1 MQDNLLRKEDTNA
14 LNLVVHENPHPK
26 RILETENT
34 NALNLVVHENPHPKR
49 ILETEN
55 TNALN
60 LVVHENPHPKR
71 ILEIENTINTLFGIR
86 LNLSVKKIVSP
97 FIKRS
102 ELVKIID
109 DATKDADTFV
119 KAEIDKVFDEYLSPK
134 KDTLLKNP
142 MPNAKDIWNNVQR
155 DNDII
160 SISNAEAKA
169 NDKSLSLEEMINDAF
184 KDAGREKGSS
194 KILRN
199 GPFKN
204 TELQKDN

>member
-1 MQDNLLRKEDTNA
+1 MQDNLLRSKDANA
-14 LNLVVHENPHPK
+14 LNLVEYKNPHQ
-26 RILETENT
+26 
-34 NALNLVVHENPHPKR
+34 
-49 ILETEN
+49 
-55 TNALN
+55 
-60 LVVHENPHPKR
+60 KR
-71 ILEIENTINTLFGIR
+71 ILEIENTINTLFDIR
-86 LNLSVKKIVSP
+86 LSLSVKKIVSP

-119 KAEIDKVFDEYLSPK
+119 KAEIDKVFDEYLSPNK
-134 KDTLLKNP
+134 
-142 MPNAKDIWNNVQR
+142 KDIWNNVQL

-194 KILRN
+194 KSLNN
-199 GPFKN
+199 GHFKN

>member
-1 MQDNLLRKEDTNA
+1 MQDNLLRSKDANA
-14 LNLVVHENPHPK
+14 LNLVEYKNPHQ
-26 RILETENT
+26 
-34 NALNLVVHENPHPKR
+34 
-49 ILETEN
+49 
-55 TNALN
+55 
-60 LVVHENPHPKR
+60 KR
-71 ILEIENTINTLFGIR
+71 ILEIENTINTLFDIR
-86 LNLSVKKIVSP
+86 LSLSVKKIVSP

-119 KAEIDKVFDEYLSPK
+119 KAEIDKVFDEYLSPNK
-134 KDTLLKNP
+134 
-142 MPNAKDIWNNVQR
+142 KDIWNSVQL
-155 DNDII
+155 DNDIV

-194 KILRN
+194 KSLNN
-199 GPFKN
+199 GHFKN

>member
-14 LNLVVHENPHPK
+14 LNLVVHENPHQ
-26 RILETENT
+26 
-34 NALNLVVHENPHPKR
+34 
-49 ILETEN
+49 
-55 TNALN
+55 
-60 LVVHENPHPKR
+60 KR
-71 ILEIENTINTLFGIR
+71 ILEIENTINTLFDIR
-86 LNLSVKKIVSP
+86 LNLSIKKIVSP

-134 KDTLLKNP
+134 HDASL
-142 MPNAKDIWNNVQR
+142 NNFV
-155 DNDII
+155 
-160 SISNAEAKA
+160 SVSNVEDKA

-184 KDAGREKGSS
+184 KDAGGEKGSS
-194 KILRN
+194 KSLNN
-199 GPFKN
+199 GHFKN

>member
-14 LNLVVHENPHPK
+14 LNLVVHENPHQ
-26 RILETENT
+26 
-34 NALNLVVHENPHPKR
+34 
-49 ILETEN
+49 
-55 TNALN
+55 
-60 LVVHENPHPKR
+60 KR
-71 ILEIENTINTLFGIR
+71 ILEIENTINTLFDIR
-86 LNLSVKKIVSP
+86 LSLSVKKIVSP

-134 KDTLLKNP
+134 HDASL
-142 MPNAKDIWNNVQR
+142 NNFV
-155 DNDII
+155 
-160 SISNAEAKA
+160 SVSNVEAKA
-169 NDKSLSLEEMINDAF
+169 NDKSLSLEEMLNDAF

-194 KILRN
+194 KSLNN
-199 GPFKN
+199 GHFKN

>member
-1 MQDNLLRKEDTNA
+1 MVILWYIIIVIVKGDDLMQDNLLRKEDTNA
-14 LNLVVHENPHPK
+14 LNLVVHENPHQ
-26 RILETENT
+26 
-34 NALNLVVHENPHPKR
+34 
-49 ILETEN
+49 
-55 TNALN
+55 
-60 LVVHENPHPKR
+60 KR
-71 ILEIENTINTLFGIR
+71 ILEIENTINTLFDIR
-86 LNLSVKKIVSP
+86 LSLSVKKIVSP

-134 KDTLLKNP
+134 HDASL
-142 MPNAKDIWNNVQR
+142 NNFV
-155 DNDII
+155 
-160 SISNAEAKA
+160 SVSNVEAKA

-194 KILRN
+194 KSLNN
-199 GPFKN
+199 GHFKN

>member
-1 MQDNLLRKEDTNA
+1 MVILWYIIIVITKGDDLVQDNLLRSKDINA
-14 LNLVVHENPHPK
+14 LNLVVHENPHQ
-26 RILETENT
+26 
-34 NALNLVVHENPHPKR
+34 
-49 ILETEN
+49 
-55 TNALN
+55 
-60 LVVHENPHPKR
+60 KR
-71 ILEIENTINTLFGIR
+71 ILEIENTINALFDIR
-86 LNLSVKKIVSP
+86 LSLSVKKIVSP

-102 ELVKIID
+102 ELVKMID

-155 DNDII
+155 DNDIV
-160 SISNAEAKA
+160 SVSNAEAKA

-184 KDAGREKGSS
+184 KDAGGEKGSS
-194 KILRN
+194 KSLNN
-199 GPFKN
+199 GHFKN

>member
-1 MQDNLLRKEDTNA
+1 MQDNLLRSKDANA
-14 LNLVVHENPHPK
+14 LNLVEYKNP
-26 RILETENT
+26 RQ
-34 NALNLVVHENPHPKR
+34 
-49 ILETEN
+49 
-55 TNALN
+55 
-60 LVVHENPHPKR
+60 KR
-71 ILEIENTINTLFGIR
+71 ILEIENTINTLFDIR
-86 LNLSVKKIVSP
+86 LSLSVKKIVSP

-119 KAEIDKVFDEYLSPK
+119 KTEIDKVFDEYLSPNK
-134 KDTLLKNP
+134 
-142 MPNAKDIWNNVQR
+142 KDIWNSVQL
-155 DNDII
+155 DNDIV

-194 KILRN
+194 KSLNN
-199 GPFKN
+199 GHFKN

>member
-1 MQDNLLRKEDTNA
+1 MQDNLLRSKDANA
-14 LNLVVHENPHPK
+14 LNLVEYENPHQ
-26 RILETENT
+26 
-34 NALNLVVHENPHPKR
+34 
-49 ILETEN
+49 
-55 TNALN
+55 
-60 LVVHENPHPKR
+60 KR
-71 ILEIENTINTLFGIR
+71 ILEIENNINTLFDIR
-86 LNLSVKKIVSP
+86 LSLSVKKIVSP

-102 ELVKIID
+102 ELEKIID

-134 KDTLLKNP
+134 KETLFKNP
-142 MPNAKDIWNNVQR
+142 IPNKKDIWNNAQR

-194 KILRN
+194 KSLNN
-199 GPFKN
+199 GHFKN

>member
-14 LNLVVHENPHPK
+14 SNLVVHENPHKK
-26 RILETENT
+26 RILE
-34 NALNLVVHENPHPKR
+34 V
-49 ILETEN
+49 
-55 TNALN
+55 
-60 LVVHENPHPKR
+60 
-71 ILEIENTINTLFGIR
+71 ENTINTLFDIR
-86 LNLSVKKIVSP
+86 LSLSVKKIVST

-155 DNDII
+155 DNDIV
-160 SISNAEAKA
+160 SVSNAEAKA
-169 NDKSLSLEEMINDAF
+169 NDKSLSLEEMLNDAF

-194 KILRN
+194 KSLNN
-199 GPFKN
+199 GHIKN

>member
-14 LNLVVHENPHPK
+14 LNLVVHENPHK
-26 RILETENT
+26 
-34 NALNLVVHENPHPKR
+34 
-49 ILETEN
+49 
-55 TNALN
+55 
-60 LVVHENPHPKR
+60 KR
-71 ILEIENTINTLFGIR
+71 ILEIENTIDTLFDIR

-134 KDTLLKNP
+134 HDASL
-142 MPNAKDIWNNVQR
+142 NNFV
-155 DNDII
+155 
-160 SISNAEAKA
+160 SVSNVEAKA

-194 KILRN
+194 KSLNN
-199 GPFKN
+199 GYFKN

>member
-14 LNLVVHENPHPK
+14 LNLVEYKNPHQ
-26 RILETENT
+26 
-34 NALNLVVHENPHPKR
+34 
-49 ILETEN
+49 
-55 TNALN
+55 
-60 LVVHENPHPKR
+60 KR
-71 ILEIENTINTLFGIR
+71 ILEIENTIDTLFDIR

-134 KDTLLKNP
+134 HDVSL
-142 MPNAKDIWNNVQR
+142 NNFV
-155 DNDII
+155 

-194 KILRN
+194 KSLNN
-199 GPFKN
+199 GHFKN

>member
-1 MQDNLLRKEDTNA
+1 MQDNLLRSKDANA
-14 LNLVVHENPHPK
+14 LNLVEYKNP
-26 RILETENT
+26 RQ
-34 NALNLVVHENPHPKR
+34 
-49 ILETEN
+49 
-55 TNALN
+55 
-60 LVVHENPHPKR
+60 KR
-71 ILEIENTINTLFGIR
+71 ILEIENTINTLFDIR
-86 LNLSVKKIVSP
+86 LSLSVKKIVSP
-97 FIKRS
+97 FIKKD

-134 KDTLLKNP
+134 HDVSL
-142 MPNAKDIWNNVQR
+142 NNFV
-155 DNDII
+155 

-194 KILRN
+194 KSLNN
-199 GPFKN
+199 GHFKN

>member
-14 LNLVVHENPHPK
+14 LNLVVHENPHQ
-26 RILETENT
+26 
-34 NALNLVVHENPHPKR
+34 
-49 ILETEN
+49 
-55 TNALN
+55 
-60 LVVHENPHPKR
+60 KR
-71 ILEIENTINTLFGIR
+71 ILEIENTIDTLFDIR

-109 DATKDADTFV
+109 DATKDANTFV

-134 KDTLLKNP
+134 HDASL
-142 MPNAKDIWNNVQR
+142 NNFV
-155 DNDII
+155 
-160 SISNAEAKA
+160 SVSNVEAKA

-194 KILRN
+194 KSLNN
-199 GPFKN
+199 GHFKN

>member
-14 LNLVVHENPHPK
+14 SNLVVHENPHK
-26 RILETENT
+26 
-34 NALNLVVHENPHPKR
+34 
-49 ILETEN
+49 
-55 TNALN
+55 
-60 LVVHENPHPKR
+60 KR
-71 ILEIENTINTLFGIR
+71 ILEIENTINTLFDIR
-86 LNLSVKKIVSP
+86 LNLSVKRIVSP

-134 KDTLLKNP
+134 HDASL
-142 MPNAKDIWNNVQR
+142 NNFV
-155 DNDII
+155 
-160 SISNAEAKA
+160 SVSNVEAKA

-194 KILRN
+194 KSLNN
-199 GPFKN
+199 GHFKN

>member
-14 LNLVVHENPHPK
+14 LNLVVHENPHK
-26 RILETENT
+26 
-34 NALNLVVHENPHPKR
+34 
-49 ILETEN
+49 
-55 TNALN
+55 
-60 LVVHENPHPKR
+60 KR
-71 ILEIENTINTLFGIR
+71 ILEIENTIDTLFDIR

-134 KDTLLKNP
+134 HDASL
-142 MPNAKDIWNNVQR
+142 NNFV
-155 DNDII
+155 
-160 SISNAEAKA
+160 SVSNVEAKA

-194 KILRN
+194 KSLNN
-199 GPFKN
+199 GHFKN

>member
-14 LNLVVHENPHPK
+14 LNLVVHENPHQ
-26 RILETENT
+26 
-34 NALNLVVHENPHPKR
+34 
-49 ILETEN
+49 
-55 TNALN
+55 
-60 LVVHENPHPKR
+60 KR
-71 ILEIENTINTLFGIR
+71 ILEIENTINTLFDIR
-86 LNLSVKKIVSP
+86 LSLSVKKIVSP

-134 KDTLLKNP
+134 HDASL
-142 MPNAKDIWNNVQR
+142 NNFV
-155 DNDII
+155 
-160 SISNAEAKA
+160 SVSNVEAKA

-194 KILRN
+194 KSLNN
-199 GPFKN
+199 GHFKN

>member
-1 MQDNLLRKEDTNA
+1 MQDNLLRSKDANA
-14 LNLVVHENPHPK
+14 LNLVEYKNP
-26 RILETENT
+26 RQ
-34 NALNLVVHENPHPKR
+34 
-49 ILETEN
+49 
-55 TNALN
+55 
-60 LVVHENPHPKR
+60 KR
-71 ILEIENTINTLFGIR
+71 ILEIENTINTLFDIR

-119 KAEIDKVFDEYLSPK
+119 KAEIDKVFDEYLSPNK
-134 KDTLLKNP
+134 
-142 MPNAKDIWNNVQR
+142 KDIWNSVQL
-155 DNDII
+155 DNDIV

-194 KILRN
+194 KSLNN
-199 GPFKN
+199 GHFKN

>member
-14 LNLVVHENPHPK
+14 LNLVVHENPHQK
-26 RILETENT
+26 RILG
-34 NALNLVVHENPHPKR
+34 
-49 ILETEN
+49 
-55 TNALN
+55 
-60 LVVHENPHPKR
+60 
-71 ILEIENTINTLFGIR
+71 IENTINTLFDIR
-86 LNLSVKKIVSP
+86 LSLSVKRIVSP

-134 KDTLLKNP
+134 HDASL
-142 MPNAKDIWNNVQR
+142 NNFV
-155 DNDII
+155 
-160 SISNAEAKA
+160 SVSNVEAKA

-194 KILRN
+194 KSLNN
-199 GPFKN
+199 GHFKN

>member
-14 LNLVVHENPHPK
+14 SNLVVHENPHQK
-26 RILETENT
+26 RIL
-34 NALNLVVHENPHPKR
+34 K
-49 ILETEN
+49 
-55 TNALN
+55 
-60 LVVHENPHPKR
+60 
-71 ILEIENTINTLFGIR
+71 IENTINTLFDIR
-86 LNLSVKKIVSP
+86 LSLSVKKIVSP

-134 KDTLLKNP
+134 HDASL
-142 MPNAKDIWNNVQR
+142 NNFV
-155 DNDII
+155 
-160 SISNAEAKA
+160 SVSNVEAKA
-169 NDKSLSLEEMINDAF
+169 NDKSLSLDEMINEAF

-194 KILRN
+194 KSLNN
-199 GPFKN
+199 GHFKN

>member
-1 MQDNLLRKEDTNA
+1 MQDNLLRSKDANA
-14 LNLVVHENPHPK
+14 LNLVEHENP
-26 RILETENT
+26 RQ
-34 NALNLVVHENPHPKR
+34 
-49 ILETEN
+49 
-55 TNALN
+55 
-60 LVVHENPHPKR
+60 KR
-71 ILEIENTINTLFGIR
+71 ILEIENTINTLFDIR

-134 KDTLLKNP
+134 HDVSL
-142 MPNAKDIWNNVQR
+142 NNFV
-155 DNDII
+155 

-194 KILRN
+194 KSLNN
-199 GPFKN
+199 GHFKN

>member
-14 LNLVVHENPHPK
+14 LNLVVHENPHQ
-26 RILETENT
+26 
-34 NALNLVVHENPHPKR
+34 
-49 ILETEN
+49 
-55 TNALN
+55 
-60 LVVHENPHPKR
+60 KR
-71 ILEIENTINTLFGIR
+71 ILEIENTINTLFDIR
-86 LNLSVKKIVSP
+86 LSLSVKKIVSL

-134 KDTLLKNP
+134 HDASL
-142 MPNAKDIWNNVQR
+142 NNFV
-155 DNDII
+155 
-160 SISNAEAKA
+160 SVSNVEAKA

-194 KILRN
+194 KSLNN
-199 GPFKN
+199 GHFKN

>member
-1 MQDNLLRKEDTNA
+1 MQDNLLRSKNANA
-14 LNLVVHENPHPK
+14 LNLVEYKNPHQ
-26 RILETENT
+26 
-34 NALNLVVHENPHPKR
+34 
-49 ILETEN
+49 
-55 TNALN
+55 
-60 LVVHENPHPKR
+60 KR
-71 ILEIENTINTLFGIR
+71 ILEIENTINTLFDIR

-142 MPNAKDIWNNVQR
+142 MPNKKDIWDNVQR

-194 KILRN
+194 KSLNNGHLRIRN
-199 GPFKN
+199 YKKIIKN
-204 TELQKDN
+204 

>member
-1 MQDNLLRKEDTNA
+1 MQDNLLRSKDANA
-14 LNLVVHENPHPK
+14 LNLVEYKNP
-26 RILETENT
+26 RQ
-34 NALNLVVHENPHPKR
+34 
-49 ILETEN
+49 
-55 TNALN
+55 
-60 LVVHENPHPKR
+60 KR
-71 ILEIENTINTLFGIR
+71 ILEIENTINTLFDIR
-86 LNLSVKKIVSP
+86 LSLSVKKIVSP

-119 KAEIDKVFDEYLSPK
+119 KAEIDKVFDKYLSPNK
-134 KDTLLKNP
+134 
-142 MPNAKDIWNNVQR
+142 KDIWNSVQL
-155 DNDII
+155 DNDIV

-194 KILRN
+194 KSLNN
-199 GPFKN
+199 GHFKN